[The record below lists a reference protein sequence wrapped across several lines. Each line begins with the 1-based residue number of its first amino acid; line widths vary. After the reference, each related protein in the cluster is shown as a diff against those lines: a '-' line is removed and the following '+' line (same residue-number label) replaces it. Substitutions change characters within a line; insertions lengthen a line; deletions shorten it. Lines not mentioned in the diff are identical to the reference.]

1 MSSPEAGE
9 RLARISRMRTLS
21 ALLDDDLDDD
31 EQLPEECR
39 ALFAHV
45 TATASKDAKDL
56 GDEDAEQLE
65 QTRRNEFLC
74 VECQA
79 HEAELFCEQCHDYF
93 CELCCGG
100 QHRKGNR
107 RKHTFQP
114 RFPVS
119 KATPAA
125 VEATNDV
132 EMETRDA
139 VDYDVR
145 QCVIQAVEAV

>member
-1 MSSPEAGE
+1 MSSPDAGE
-9 RLARISRMRTLS
+9 RLARVSRMRTLS

-31 EQLPEECR
+31 QQLPEECR

-45 TATASKDAKDL
+45 AAAAAKDAKDS
-56 GDEDAEQLE
+56 GDEDAAQLE
-65 QTRRNEFLC
+65 QTRRNEFMC

-93 CELCCGG
+93 CELCYGG

-114 RFPVS
+114 RFPAS
-119 KATPAA
+119 KTVPVAA
-125 VEATNDV
+125 EQQEQVADV
-132 EMETRDA
+132 DMGTAKDA

-145 QCVIQAVEAV
+145 RYCAL